1 MEDLLSVTQPMSK
14 NVGQLF
20 PEFSPCNGTTGS
32 TLLYSMDRKE
42 LFEAPAYIKARPV
55 CWHVKKG
62 GKNHKL
68 DAYSSE
74 IRGLCSMK
82 CSIKT
87 LQKGNRTFSFK
98 LIQKPL
104 F

>member
-14 NVGQLF
+14 NVGNLF

-62 GKNHKL
+62 GKNYKL
-68 DAYSSE
+68 KS
-74 IRGLCSMK
+74 
-82 CSIKT
+82 
-87 LQKGNRTFSFK
+87 
-98 LIQKPL
+98 LIEGKAIFTKVIVFL
-104 F
+104 ELASKRMS